1 MQTVFHLITGDAEE
15 QETALTIA
23 ENLTEDESVDVTDV
37 TVVAQSEGIEPLRA
51 EEDGSDTVRELID
64 QGIEFRACGNTLDVL
79 DIADAGLVDGVETV
93 PSGAGE
99 LTRLQDQGYSYIRP

>member
-37 TVVAQSEGIEPLRA
+37 AVVAQSEGTEPLRA
-51 EEDGSDTVRELID
+51 ERDGSDTVREFID
-64 QGIEFRACGNTLDVL
+64 QGIEFRACGTRSTYS
-79 DIADAGLVDGVETV
+79 ISPRRTWSTAWR
-93 PSGAGE
+93 PSRRAWAN
-99 LTRLQDQGYSYIRP
+99 